1 MRLLHTIQLAR
12 VQLARRTGTQRRIE
26 TLLHTPQP
34 HPFNRRAID
43 FQGFGDRL
51 IAQARTSHTFIR
63 LEQNT
68 GVRQC
73 PSRCF
78 AFGE

>member
-12 VQLARRTGTQRRIE
+12 VQLAGRTGTQCRLE
-26 TLLHTPQP
+26 PLLDTQRADSLH
-34 HPFNRRAID
+34 RRAID

-51 IAQARTSHTFIR
+51 VAQARTSHTFIR
-63 LEQNT
+63 FEQNT

-73 PSRCF
+73 PSRRF
-78 AFGE
+78 TF